1 MSRKLK
7 ERALFLYIL
16 FLFYLNL
23 TPVIPSTPMSNG
35 DKIAHFAEFYILS
48 FLGKEKVKYL
58 VILPILLE
66 FLQLFIP
73 GRNFSIFDMLANLIG
88 FSAGI
93 LVWRWLYE
101 GS

>member
-23 TPVIPSTPMSNG
+23 TPVIPSTPVSNG
-35 DKIAHFAEFYILS
+35 DKIAHFTQFYILS
-48 FLGKEKVKYL
+48 FLGREKAEYL

-66 FLQLFIP
+66 LLQIFIP
-73 GRNFSIFDMLANLIG
+73 GRDFSVFDMLANLIG
-88 FSAGI
+88 FSVGI
-93 LVWRWLYE
+93 LVWRWFYE